1 MLMHTCNKLLVDEK
15 HYTDVLI
22 LKKKPQFILLAIL
35 ALNNMKKDF
44 DNTLESILQK
54 R

>member
-22 LKKKPQFILLAIL
+22 LKKKPQFIFLAIL